1 MDVCGY
7 NESDVE
13 LNLRTLREKPK
24 NRKIL
29 SFLLFCILKKIYK
42 KYFLL
47 LCKSLK
53 EKTLKNPLHQ
63 GITVHII
70 NSIYYKF
77 IHIFENTKWDP
88 RAHNC

>member
-1 MDVCGY
+1 MDVCGH

-29 SFLLFCILKKIYK
+29 SFLLFCILKNMYE
-42 KYFLL
+42 KYFV
-47 LCKSLK
+47 CKSLK
-53 EKTLKNPLHQ
+53 EKTLKNPFHQ

-70 NSIYYKF
+70 NYIYYK
-77 IHIFENTKWDP
+77 
-88 RAHNC
+88 

>member
-1 MDVCGY
+1 MDVCGH

-29 SFLLFCILKKIYK
+29 SFLLFCILKNMYVK
-42 KYFLL
+42 K
-47 LCKSLK
+47 SQR
-53 EKTLKNPLHQ
+53 ENLKNPFYQ

-70 NSIYYKF
+70 NYIYYKKPF
-77 IHIFENTKWDP
+77 I
-88 RAHNC
+88 